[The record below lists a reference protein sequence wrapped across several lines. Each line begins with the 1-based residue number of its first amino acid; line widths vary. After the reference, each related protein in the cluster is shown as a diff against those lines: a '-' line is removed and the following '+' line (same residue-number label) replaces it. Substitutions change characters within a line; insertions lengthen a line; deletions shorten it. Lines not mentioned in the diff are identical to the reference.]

1 MTTINELT
9 TAARYTSFPE
19 KCRKHEDFYSHH
31 AKKYLCSQKDAEHFT
46 STLLLWYRNNKRSL
60 PWRAAKD
67 PYKIWVSEVILQQ
80 TRVQQGLPYYCRF
93 LARFPSLEALQSAQE
108 EEVLALW
115 EGLGYYTRARNLL
128 KGARYIT
135 QALQGIFPSTKK
147 SLQRVPGIGEYTAA
161 AIASLAFGERVPVLD
176 GNVYRVIARVFGV
189 QKDVTTSKNKR
200 FFLERL
206 NVLIHKTAPATFNQA
221 IMEFGALQCKVVP
234 NCTSC
239 PLQTSC
245 YAFQRG
251 CVSALPIKKK
261 KKQVKNRYLHY
272 LIFWSGEEIL
282 LSKRDKQDIWKG
294 LYEPYCIERSKAATW
309 DELKNALCVS
319 DEKTNFWHHDNPLLT
334 PTRVQSV
341 VHLLTHQRL
350 YIKFFYF
357 PLLNPVASLT
367 LPGGMSLQRLS
378 RERAFSLP
386 MPVVVAREVKNAMN
400 YL

>member
-1 MTTINELT
+1 MNSQRRQGTHLFQKNAESMKIS
-9 TAARYTSFPE
+9 TAITQRSISV
-19 KCRKHEDFYSHH
+19 RK
-31 AKKYLCSQKDAEHFT
+31 KDAEHFT

-294 LYEPYCIERSKAATW
+294 LYEPYCIERSKATTW